1 MKLEGG
7 AYMHTNGYFQLA
19 STKDGLMI
27 TVYPPQPGGRK
38 AEVEVTY
45 FICCAERYI
54 GLYRCT
60 QSKDGI

>member
-38 AEVEVTY
+38 AEVEDLISYAAQKV
-45 FICCAERYI
+45 
-54 GLYRCT
+54 YR
-60 QSKDGI
+60 II